1 MRDYKEIANSVF
13 QRREAYLEEKKRKKA
28 VIFRNAAVTLS
39 CCLMIILGFG
49 IWNMDLLKD
58 IKPSQ
63 NKEPDNITPVTTTSV
78 TTAVDYT
85 TVSTAL
91 TTDISN
97 TLLTE
102 TTAPSVSG
110 MTDSTRTVTTASE
123 TKHSGNAAVTTTAAN
138 GSKNDN
144 KPVRTTSSGMEIIV
158 TDGRSEQSGH
168 SSRTTSLHSSTVTRP
183 RTTTTTRL
191 SPVRTTTLSHV
202 STTRSTSYTR
212 PRTTTTL
219 RTTVTRTSTTR
230 PHITSTFYVPVF
242 TTTTTAPMT
251 TRLYTSATYATSTHM
266 WYTSATTAPS
276 AVATS
281 ATSIS
286 TTASPVAT
294 TSIDA
299 SPINTEPCHEFNY
312 NGSTYTLAEA
322 KYPLEITE
330 YDELLYDGTVYSEY
344 DDRTMN
350 AQIYVYDSY
359 DPAFICMI
367 RFTDTD
373 QVYLGV
379 NYDFVPKD
387 IAEFLTATDFRD
399 NVLITFS
406 IDCMNGVF
414 KDDFDKNEFL
424 NILNMNAD
432 TAAEVYYDDPKPIG
446 LLPFKFEN
454 IVTIYGTEI
463 EGTIYLIDDGRLE
476 VHFQNRYIFFDIGE
490 DNVYRIYNNLIT

>member
-28 VIFRNAAVTLS
+28 VIFRSAAVTLS

-49 IWNMDLLKD
+49 IWNMDFLKS

-85 TVSTAL
+85 TALTAL

-97 TLLTE
+97 TPVTE
-102 TTAPSVSG
+102 TTVSVSAEKG
-110 MTDSTRTVTTASE
+110 NESSPAE
-123 TKHSGNAAVTTTAAN
+123 TKHSGNHSVTTTAAN
-138 GSKNDN
+138 NGKNDN
-144 KPVRTTSSGMEIIV
+144 KPVKTTASSMEIIV
-158 TDGRSEQSGH
+158 TDGKSEQSGN
-168 SSRTTSLHSSTVTRP
+168 SNRTTSLHSSTVTRP

-191 SPVRTTTLSHV
+191 SPVHTTTSPRV

-230 PHITSTFYVPVF
+230 PHVTSTYYVPVF

-281 ATSIS
+281 ATRTPTATS
-286 TTASPVAT
+286 TASPVAT
-294 TSIDA
+294 TSVDA
-299 SPINTEPCHEFNY
+299 SPIVTEPCHEFNY

-414 KDDFDKNEFL
+414 KDDFNKDEFL

-446 LLPFKFEN
+446 LLPFKLEN

>member
-110 MTDSTRTVTTASE
+110 MTDSSRTVTTASE

-191 SPVRTTTLSHV
+191 SPVHTTTSSRV

-281 ATSIS
+281 ATRTS

-294 TSIDA
+294 TSVDA
-299 SPINTEPCHEFNY
+299 SPIVTEPCHEFNY

-344 DDRTMN
+344 DEKTLN
-350 AQIYVYDSY
+350 AQIFNFEVF
-359 DPAFICMI
+359 DPEFVCMI
-367 RFTDTD
+367 KFDDTD
-373 QVYLGV
+373 KIYLGV
-379 NYDFVPKD
+379 NYDFTIMD
-387 IAEFLTATDFRD
+387 L
-399 NVLITFS
+399 
-406 IDCMNGVF
+406 
-414 KDDFDKNEFL
+414 DDFIYFTNFSNNIRITCAVDSLNGGFKEEVDKNEFL
-424 NILNMNAD
+424 EILMLNAD
-432 TAAEVYYDDPKPIG
+432 TSAEFYYDDPKPIG
-446 LLPFKFEN
+446 LLPFKLEN

-463 EGTIYLIDDGRLE
+463 TGTIYLIDDGRLKIY
-476 VHFQNRYIFFDIGE
+476 FQNRYIFFDIGK
-490 DNVYRIYNNLIT
+490 DDVYRIYNNIIV